1 MSIMFKNEDR
11 QALLKELLAVCD
23 CMVEE
28 GLVRDTQGSAIGTSS
43 IYLTYNADQVNNRLD
58 MDLVKSNRE
67 PLQPFSIQA
76 FERDGVP
83 FIHLYY
89 VDSKGKTIKEDFPLS
104 RVTSGLY
111 DLVSGIKT
119 STRVSALLHALR
131 GNLRGLIY
139 IYVG

>member
-23 CMVEE
+23 CMVKE
-28 GLVRDTQGSAIGTSS
+28 GLVRDTQDSAIGTSS

-76 FERDGVP
+76 FERDDVP
-83 FIHLYY
+83 FIPLYY

-119 STRVSALLHALR
+119 PTRVSALLHALR
-131 GNLRGLIY
+131 GDLRGLIY

>member
-23 CMVEE
+23 CMVKE
-28 GLVRDTQGSAIGTSS
+28 GLVRDTQGSAFGTSS

-67 PLQPFSIQA
+67 PLQPFSIQV
-76 FERDGVP
+76 FERGGVP

-119 STRVSALLHALR
+119 PTRVSALLHALK

-139 IYVG
+139 IYVV